1 MIKGNININ
10 IDIDISKP
18 QVIIMGIL
26 FLLFC
31 TNVPAWLVYYKFDKY
46 LPDSCNELSGM
57 YYQQFTL
64 KILNL

>member
-18 QVIIMGIL
+18 QVIIMFIL

-31 TNVPAWLVYYKFDKY
+31 TNIPAWLVYFKFDKY
-46 LPDSCNELSGM
+46 LKDES
-57 YYQQFTL
+57 
-64 KILNL
+64 K

>member
-31 TNVPAWLVYYKFDKY
+31 TNVPAWLVYYRFEKY
-46 LPDSCNELSGM
+46 LKNES
-57 YYQQFTL
+57 
-64 KILNL
+64 K

>member
-26 FLLFC
+26 SLLFC
-31 TNVPAWLVYYKFDKY
+31 TNVPAWLVYYRFDKY
-46 LPDSCNELSGM
+46 LKNES
-57 YYQQFTL
+57 
-64 KILNL
+64 K